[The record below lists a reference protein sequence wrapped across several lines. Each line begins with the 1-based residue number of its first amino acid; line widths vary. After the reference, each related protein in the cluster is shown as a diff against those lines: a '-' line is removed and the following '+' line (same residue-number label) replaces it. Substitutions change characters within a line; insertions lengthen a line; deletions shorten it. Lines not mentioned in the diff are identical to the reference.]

1 MSYLILTRRPGQ
13 RVRISARPGATDEQ
27 LLHSLRNEG
36 IDIVLCE
43 VSGKLVK
50 IGFDA
55 PRVIMILRDELSAD
69 S

>member
-1 MSYLILTRRPGQ
+1 MSYLILTRTPGQ
-13 RVRISARPGATDEQ
+13 RIRISARPGATDEQ

-36 IDIVLCE
+36 IDLILCGI
-43 VSGKLVK
+43 SARQVK

-55 PRVIMILRDELSAD
+55 PRVIMIIRDELSAD